1 MVPPE
6 YLKTFFALDASLLR
20 YIYIYIAVVKCK
32 CPFLV
37 VICVLL
43 Y

>member
-20 YIYIYIAVVKCK
+20 YIYIAVVKCK